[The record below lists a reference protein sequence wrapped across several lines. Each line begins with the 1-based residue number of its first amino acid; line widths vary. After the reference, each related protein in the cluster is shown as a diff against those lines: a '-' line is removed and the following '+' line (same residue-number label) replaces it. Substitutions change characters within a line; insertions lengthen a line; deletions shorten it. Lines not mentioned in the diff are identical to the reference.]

1 MEYGLKNKNEI
12 TDMMKMRKTVMICC
26 LLLSV
31 AGCLAQPGWVKNAS
45 KSVFT
50 LKTFSA
56 DGSLIAS
63 SNGFF
68 TGANGE
74 AVSNFTPFKGAARAV
89 IIDFQGKE
97 LPVVSILGA
106 NDMYDVVKFRVKGKT
121 QPIGISAS
129 TASEGSNVWL
139 LPYHEVKNVMKGV
152 VRKAEKFHQN
162 YNYYTVAMTM
172 PENSVSCPLLNEA
185 ADVIGLMQQ
194 PASLKDTLSYAVGA
208 SFADSLKISGFS
220 INDATLKLTSIKKE
234 LPDDINEATLALYLA
249 NSQTDSLTYTM
260 MINDFIEK
268 FPNSPD
274 GYSYRAQML
283 SNNGDFAAA
292 QKDMEQA
299 IKLAE
304 KKEEVHFSYARLIY
318 NKEIYQSA
326 QPYPSWS
333 LDKAL
338 SEIREAIGISS
349 QPTYRQ
355 LEAAI
360 LFAQQNYDEAYNI
373 YHELTDLELRGAEIF
388 YAAAR
393 CKEMQKDTTA
403 MLALMDSTMNTFSK
417 PYLKE
422 AAPYLWARAQARVNA
437 GKYRDGINDMNDYEE
452 LMKAT
457 IDDNFYYVRH
467 QAEIKGRLYQQA
479 LNDIN
484 RAIQMNPQEILY
496 YAEKASLEVRVGM
509 YDQAIMTA
517 QECIQIDP
525 NNSDG
530 YLFLGLA
537 QCLKGQ
543 KAEGIAN
550 LQKAKD
556 LGDEQAEG
564 LIEKYK

>member
-1 MEYGLKNKNEI
+1 
-12 TDMMKMRKTVMICC
+12 MRKTVMICC
-26 LLLSV
+26 LLLSA

-74 AVSNFTPFKGAARAV
+74 AVSNFTPFKGASRAV

-97 LPVVSILGA
+97 LPVVSIIGA

-121 QPIGISAS
+121 QPIGISTT

-139 LPYHEVKNVMKGV
+139 LPYREVKNVMMGV
-152 VRKAEKFHQN
+152 VRKAEKFHNN
-162 YNYYTVAMTM
+162 YDYYTVAMTM
-172 PENSVSCPLLNEA
+172 PENTVSCPLLNDA
-185 ADVIGLMQQ
+185 GNVIGLMQQ

-208 SFADSLKISGFS
+208 SFADSLKLSGFTM
-220 INDATLKLTSIKKE
+220 NDATLKLTSIKKE
-234 LPDDINEATLALYLA
+234 LPDNITEATLALYLA
-249 NSQTDSLTYTM
+249 NSQADSLTYVM

-292 QKDMEQA
+292 QEDMEQA
-299 IKLAE
+299 LKLAE
-304 KKEEVHFSYARLIY
+304 KKEEAHFSYARLIY

-326 QPYPSWS
+326 QPYPNWS

-338 SEIREAIGISS
+338 SEIREAIGIAS

-360 LFAQQNYDEAYNI
+360 LFAQQNYEEAYNI
-373 YHELTDLELRGAEIF
+373 YHELADSELRSAEIF

-422 AAPYLWARAQARVNA
+422 AAPYLWARAQARLNA
-437 GKYRDGINDMNDYEE
+437 GKYRDAINDMNDYED

-484 RAIQMNPQEILY
+484 RAMQMNPQEILY

-509 YDQAIMTA
+509 YDQAIATA

-543 KAEGIAN
+543 KTEGIAN
-550 LQKAKD
+550 LQKARE

>member
-1 MEYGLKNKNEI
+1 
-12 TDMMKMRKTVMICC
+12 MRKTVMICC

-74 AVSNFTPFKGAARAV
+74 AVSNFTPFKGASRAV

-97 LPVVSILGA
+97 LPVVSIIGA

-139 LPYHEVKNVMKGV
+139 LPYREVKNVMMGV
-152 VRKAEKFHQN
+152 VRKAEKFHNN
-162 YNYYTVAMTM
+162 YDYYTVAMTM
-172 PENSVSCPLLNEA
+172 PENTVSCPLLNDA
-185 ADVIGLMQQ
+185 GNVIGLMQQ

-208 SFADSLKISGFS
+208 SFADSLKLSGFTM
-220 INDATLKLTSIKKE
+220 NDATLKLTSIKKE
-234 LPDDINEATLALYLA
+234 LPDNITEATLALYLA
-249 NSQTDSLTYTM
+249 NSQADSLTYVM

-299 IKLAE
+299 LKLAE
-304 KKEEVHFSYARLIY
+304 KKEEAHFSYARLIY

-326 QPYPSWS
+326 QPYPNWS

-338 SEIREAIGISS
+338 SEIREAIGIAS

-360 LFAQQNYDEAYNI
+360 LFAQQNYEEAYNI
-373 YHELTDLELRGAEIF
+373 YHELADSELRSAEIF

-422 AAPYLWARAQARVNA
+422 AAPYLWARAQARLNA
-437 GKYRDGINDMNDYEE
+437 GKYRDAINDMNDYED

-484 RAIQMNPQEILY
+484 RAMQMNPQEILY

-509 YDQAIMTA
+509 YDQAIATA
-517 QECIQIDP
+517 QECLQIDP

-550 LQKAKD
+550 LQKARE

>member
-1 MEYGLKNKNEI
+1 
-12 TDMMKMRKTVMICC
+12 MRKTVMICC

-74 AVSNFTPFKGAARAV
+74 AVSNFTPFKGATRAV
-89 IIDFQGKE
+89 IIDSQGKE

-121 QPIGISAS
+121 QPMSISTS

-139 LPYHEVKNVMKGV
+139 LPYREVKNVMKGV

-162 YNYYTVAMTM
+162 YDYYTVAITM
-172 PENSVSCPLLNEA
+172 PENTVSCPLLNDAGE
-185 ADVIGLMQQ
+185 VIGMMQQ
-194 PASLKDTLSYAVGA
+194 PASVKDTLNYAVGA

-220 INDATLKLTSIKKE
+220 VNDATLKLTQIKKE
-234 LPDDINEATLALYLA
+234 LPDNITEATLALYLA
-249 NSQTDSLTYTM
+249 NSQVDSITYAT
-260 MINDFIEK
+260 MINDFLEK

-274 GYSYRAQML
+274 GYSYRAQL
-283 SNNGDFAAA
+283 LAGNGDFAAA
-292 QKDMEQA
+292 QQDMEQA

-304 KKEEVHFSYARLIY
+304 KKEEAHFSYAHLIY

-326 QPYPSWS
+326 QPYSNWS

-338 SEIREAIGISS
+338 TEVREAIGINS

-360 LFAQQNYDEAYNI
+360 LFAQQKYDESYNI
-373 YHELTDLELRGAEIF
+373 YHELTDSELRSAEIF

-393 CKEMQKDTTA
+393 CKEMLKDTTA

-422 AAPYLWARAQARVNA
+422 AAPYLWARAQAKLNT
-437 GKYRDGINDMNDYEE
+437 GKYRDAITDMNEYEN

-484 RAIQMNPQEILY
+484 RAVQMNPQEILY

-509 YDQAIMTA
+509 YDQAMQTA
-517 QECIQIDP
+517 QECIQIDS

-550 LQKAKD
+550 LQKARD
-556 LGDEQAEG
+556 LGDAQAEG